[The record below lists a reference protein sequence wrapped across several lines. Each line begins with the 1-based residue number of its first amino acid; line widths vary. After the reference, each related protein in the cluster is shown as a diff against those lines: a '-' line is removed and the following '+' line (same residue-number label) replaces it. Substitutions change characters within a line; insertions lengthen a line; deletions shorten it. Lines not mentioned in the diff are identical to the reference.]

1 MTPEQQAKFLG
12 DLKTDLEKEFG
23 AWPNVMKAIERG
35 ANLNCIYFTDQ
46 DLNTLRFCV
55 QKMLEVNK
63 LQHGEICASILTGD
77 YDRTEEFERVL
88 SKLQ

>member
-1 MTPEQQAKFLG
+1 MRVK
-12 DLKTDLEKEFG
+12 LES
-23 AWPNVMKAIERG
+23 N
-35 ANLNCIYFTDQ
+35 YFTTKEMD
-46 DLNTLRFCV
+46 TIRFCV

-88 SKLQ
+88 TKLQ